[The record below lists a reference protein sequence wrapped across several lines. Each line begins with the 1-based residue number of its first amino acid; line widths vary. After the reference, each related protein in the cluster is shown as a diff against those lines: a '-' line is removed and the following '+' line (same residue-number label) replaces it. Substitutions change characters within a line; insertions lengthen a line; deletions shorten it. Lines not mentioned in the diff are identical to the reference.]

1 MAALHGNPRRA
12 MEDVVAA
19 RLRRI
24 RARALGLLPGA
35 LALFGIQI
43 LGLLR
48 PARPSLA
55 TLPHVA
61 LLSSAM
67 WTAGSLLL
75 LGILLTR
82 RAAMPV
88 SESAKPLIQA
98 LAWIL
103 TVAFGALLVG
113 VASDVF
119 AALDIITG
127 SWALAAATAAALMTL
142 AVWICW

>member
-1 MAALHGNPRRA
+1 

-24 RARALGLLPGA
+24 RAQAIGLLPGA
-35 LALFGIQI
+35 LALFGIQV

-55 TLPHVA
+55 TLPHFA

-88 SESAKPLIQA
+88 SESAQRLIQA
-98 LAWIL
+98 LAWML
-103 TVAFGALLVG
+103 AFALGALLVG

-119 AALDIITG
+119 AALDIVTG
-127 SWALAAATAAALMTL
+127 SSALAAAAAAALV
-142 AVWICW
+142 AVSVWICW